1 MTRSLRFHAPRA
13 AALAGAFVMTLSAGA
28 AHADQIVA
36 QRLFLQAT
44 TLAAQARGET
54 DPARRAQLLER
65 ANQDLQTIVSVHGE
79 TPLAAR
85 LSKGEA
91 VGGFDPRA
99 FAKDLAEARTTAP
112 PPPVATPPK
121 AGMPV
126 PPPPKAGA
134 PAQMAQPKAPSRHDL
149 PMAESDPK
157 SPAGKI
163 LRDIVGA
170 LEAALAGEDDM
181 VLAVS
186 RPVTAVQKGEMV
198 SIVFPGLTMS
208 DDEDSVLEVGDVVLD
223 VTPKP
228 DEHYAFSL
236 ALPAQITGYS
246 EGVADG
252 RLTMAAEPVTGVW
265 AKPLGSLTRFYMNL
279 RDVRVESLAPEPTL
293 MMAIGNL
300 TAEQRS
306 DIQGDRLS
314 GDFHLQIRDTVA
326 HDDSSAQQVKIGGMM
341 LSSRA
346 HDLDLTDWRR
356 LSEAMQSDPS
366 GSNGAGSQRLLEI
379 LAKGGWSRLGMDLA
393 VDDVEVSDGPKP
405 LGGMG
410 GFKLGFD
417 LDGRPQSGAIFGIKL
432 GMDRLRVEE
441 VPYGD
446 LPPTMVPHS
455 FIIETA
461 VEGLPLQ
468 TIAADALKI
477 SDAGEDAPGLEA
489 VLMAAMM
496 TAQPRLNITQI
507 STASQDV
514 QASLSGALKVD
525 PQSAVASTGTLLL
538 KIAGLDQVKAY
549 LDRQSKKDE
558 DLRQYIPMV
567 VTLRGLGND
576 SRLGGSKAKEY
587 KVVVAK
593 DGNVTINGTPW
604 QALLGQQEQPKG
616 SKKKAQ

>member
-1 MTRSLRFHAPRA
+1 MTRSLRFNATRT
-13 AALAGAFVMTLSAGA
+13 ALAGAFVMTLAAGT

-44 TLAAQARGET
+44 TLTAQARGET
-54 DPARRAQLLER
+54 DPARRAKLLER

-99 FAKDLAEARTTAP
+99 FAKELAEARIAAP
-112 PPPVATPPK
+112 APATQAAMPSSVAPK
-121 AGMPV
+121 PGVAV
-126 PPPPKAGA
+126 PP

-149 PMAESDPK
+149 PVAEVDPR
-157 SPAGKI
+157 STAGRI
-163 LRDIVGA
+163 LRDVVDTI
-170 LEAALAGEDDM
+170 ETALAGDED
-181 VLAVS
+181 VVVAVS
-186 RPVTAVQKGEMV
+186 KPVTAVQKGEMV
-198 SIVFPGLTMS
+198 SIVFPGLTLT
-208 DDEDSVLEVGDVVLD
+208 DVDSTLEVGDLVLD

-236 ALPAQITGYS
+236 ALPGQITGYT
-246 EGVADG
+246 EGVANE
-252 RLTMAAEPVTGVW
+252 RLTMKAEPVTGVW
-265 AKPLGSLTRFYMNL
+265 ARPLGGVTRFYMNL
-279 RDVRVESLAPEPTL
+279 RDIRVESLAPEPTL
-293 MMAIGNL
+293 MMSIETL

-306 DIQGDRLS
+306 DVQGDRLS
-314 GDFHLQIRDTVA
+314 GDFHLQVRETLA
-326 HDDSSAQQVKIGGMM
+326 HDNSSTQQVRIGGMT
-341 LSSRA
+341 LTSRA

-356 LSEAMQSDPS
+356 LSDAMQTDPT
-366 GSNGAGSQRLLEI
+366 GSNGAGSERLLEI
-379 LAKGGWSRLGMDLA
+379 LAKGGWSRLGMDLT
-393 VDDVEVSDGPKP
+393 VNDVEISDGPKH
-405 LGGMG
+405 LGGLG
-410 GFKLGFD
+410 GFNLGFD
-417 LDGRPQSGAIFGIKL
+417 LDGRSQNGAVFGVKL

-441 VPYGD
+441 VPYGE

-455 FIIETA
+455 FVIETA

-468 TIAADALKI
+468 AMAADALKV
-477 SDAGEDAPGLEA
+477 SQAGEDAPGLDA
-489 VLMAAMM
+489 VLLAAMM
-496 TAQPRLNITQI
+496 TAQPRLNITQV

-538 KIAGLDQVKAY
+538 KIAGLDQIKAY

-558 DLRQYIPMV
+558 ELRQYIPMV

-576 SRLGGSKAKEY
+576 SRLGGSKAKEF

-604 QALLGQQEQPKG
+604 QALLGQPQEQAKG
-616 SKKKAQ
+616 KKKLQ